1 VVATRKPEAGYQ
13 GLPHP
18 PVIFRNVFNFRAFG
32 LGSRLNTSQIE
43 MVAEG
48 LIGGQVAAREVRRYP
63 ERSAGIELQ
72 LDDAGLGLTADGSDF
87 VPVRAYIVDAKGVPK
102 VLDSSYVTFEVTGPA
117 SIIGDATS
125 YANPMKAQMGIA
137 TALIRAGNSPGEIHI
152 RAASKGYTPAEVS
165 FESKAPK
172 MPAVAGQGVASGA
185 ARPRATARV
194 AAQPAKPV
202 PAAPAEIQKLNAEIK
217 RLQQELTVKEQT
229 NQELQLKLNEKK

>member
-1 VVATRKPEAGYQ
+1 
-13 GLPHP
+13 
-18 PVIFRNVFNFRAFG
+18 
-32 LGSRLNTSQIE
+32 
-43 MVAEG
+43 
-48 LIGGQVAAREVRRYP
+48 
-63 ERSAGIELQ
+63 
-72 LDDAGLGLTADGSDF
+72 
-87 VPVRAYIVDAKGVPK
+87 
-102 VLDSSYVTFEVTGPA
+102 
-117 SIIGDATS
+117 
-125 YANPMKAQMGIA
+125 MKAQMGIA

-229 NQELQLKLNEKK
+229 NQELLLKLNEKR